1 MTALLGSRRQ
11 PIKRAN
17 RKRKAAKWERNF
29 GDKRHWIVTLNCEVT
44 GVVEE
49 DGHKIDAAH
58 MKARGMGGCGGDK
71 TTLVPLEHGV
81 HTDFDEMSVAKFKTK
96 YGRTKQS
103 VKDAAP
109 KYEERWQRV
118 QAGAP
123 DLAF

>member
-11 PIKRAN
+11 PIRQVN
-17 RKRKAAKWERNF
+17 RKRKKGLWERNF
-29 GDKRHWIVTLNCEVT
+29 GEKRHWIVTLNCEVT

-58 MKARGMGGCGGDK
+58 MKSRGMGGCGGDK

-81 HTDFDEMSVAKFKTK
+81 HTDFDEMSEAKFKAE
-96 YGRTKQS
+96 YRRTKQS
-103 VKDAAP
+103 VRDAAP

-118 QAGAP
+118 QAGEVH
-123 DLAF
+123 LGF